1 MVLKLDQKKKIV
13 QKYNKIA
20 KKALSIIIADI
31 SKLKVNEINYLR
43 KKTRK
48 KNIQISVIQNSL
60 LKKSL
65 ISTPFEKLNNILK
78 GSNLIAFSME
88 HPGSASRIFLKYQKK
103 NLNFVIKTAFFE
115 KKILSNSEI
124 LKLSLM
130 PTYPEALQQFLFL
143 LQEISIRKL
152 LRIFLS
158 ILQQKKIK
166 KK

>member
-1 MVLKLDQKKKIV
+1 
-13 QKYNKIA
+13 
-20 KKALSIIIADI
+20 
-31 SKLKVNEINYLR
+31 
-43 KKTRK
+43 
-48 KNIQISVIQNSL
+48 
-60 LKKSL
+60 
-65 ISTPFEKLNNILK
+65 
-78 GSNLIAFSME
+78 ME